1 MRKFDLHMELGTHV
15 NTMCKILGGMLLAS
29 FISCAK
35 PYNPKVVASPN
46 NYLVVEGTINTG
58 SDSTIV
64 KLSRTVNVNSATTV
78 NPVPDATVAIQDDQ
92 NGSYSLQSLNNGY
105 YVTSG
110 LNLGNAHKYRLSI
123 TTTDGKIY
131 LSDYVSPVASPPIDS
146 IGFTIKNTG
155 AQIYVN
161 THDPKNSTH
170 YYRWDYTETWQFHAD
185 YDSQYISNGTNIVLR
200 TAAQNIYQCYGNSI
214 SNNILL
220 GSSAK
225 LSQDVIY
232 QAPIT
237 LIPPTSEKIEQ
248 RYSIKIKQY
257 AITQDAY
264 NYFQI
269 LKQNTEELG
278 SIFDAQ
284 PSQLTGNIH
293 CTTDAT
299 LPVIGYISAGTIQ
312 QKRVFFNTAQ
322 FPATWI
328 PTYPYNCNIDTSYF
342 SDKSG
347 IDEVQEYLVPIPTS
361 SIPLHLFYIKG
372 AGPFGYVYSDVTC
385 VDCTIRGTLT
395 KPSFW
400 Q

>member
-1 MRKFDLHMELGTHV
+1 MKRTGGYKLI
-15 NTMCKILGGMLLAS
+15 ILFSYLS
-29 FISCAK
+29 FGCTK

-46 NYLVVEGTINTG
+46 NYLVVEGVINTG
-58 SDSTIV
+58 ADSTII
-64 KLSRTVNVNSATTV
+64 KLSRTVNVNAASTI
-78 NPVPDATVAIQDDQ
+78 NPVPDATVVIQDDQ
-92 NGSYSLQSLNNGY
+92 NQSYGLQSLNNGY
-105 YVTSG
+105 YTSPA
-110 LNLGNAHKYRLSI
+110 LNLSLTNKYRLSI
-123 TTTDGKIY
+123 ATTDGKVY
-131 LSDYVSPVASPPIDS
+131 VSDYVKPVASPSIDS
-146 IGFTIKNTG
+146 VGFIIKNNG
-155 AQIYVN
+155 LQIYVN
-161 THDPKNSTH
+161 THDPQNATH

-185 YDSQYISNGTNIVLR
+185 YNSQYISNGTQIVPR
-200 TAAQNIYQCYGNSI
+200 TPAQNIYECYRNSI

-225 LSQDVIY
+225 LSEDVIY

-248 RYSIKIKQY
+248 RYSILVKQY
-257 AITQDAY
+257 ALTQDAY
-264 NYFQI
+264 NYFQL

-299 LPVIGYISAGTIQ
+299 LPVIGYISAGSVQ
-312 QKRVFFNTAQ
+312 QKRIFVNAMQ
-322 FPATWI
+322 LPGNWK
-328 PTYPYNCNIDTSYF
+328 PTYPYNCSIDTAWF
-342 SDKSG
+342 SDPHQNG
-347 IDEVQEYLVPIPTS
+347 INDVGQYLIPIPNS
-361 SIPLHLFYIKG
+361 NIPLYLFYIKG

-395 KPSFW
+395 KPVFW

>member
-1 MRKFDLHMELGTHV
+1 M
-15 NTMCKILGGMLLAS
+15 ILCTLTGI
-29 FISCAK
+29 FIMSCTK
-35 PYNPKVVASPN
+35 PYNPKVIASAN

-58 SDSTIV
+58 GDSTII

-78 NPVPDATVAIQDDQ
+78 NPVPDATVVIQDDQ
-92 NGSYSLQSLNNGY
+92 NGAYSLQSLNNGY
-105 YVTSG
+105 YITAG
-110 LNLGNAHKYRLSI
+110 LNLGNTHKYRLSI

-131 LSDYVSPVASPPIDS
+131 LSDYVTPITSPPIDS
-146 IGFTIKNTG
+146 IGFSVVSNKQEG
-155 AQIYVN
+155 AGVQIYLN
-161 THDPKNSTH
+161 THDPNNNTH
-170 YYRWDYTETWQFHAD
+170 YYYWNYTETWQFHAD
-185 YDSQYISNGTNIVLR
+185 YESLYVSDGTQLNYR
-200 TAAQNIYQCYGNSI
+200 TPAQNIYSCYGNSI

-232 QAPIT
+232 QAPISF
-237 LIPPTSEKIEQ
+237 IPSTSEKIEQ
-248 RYSIKIKQY
+248 RYSINIKQS
-257 AITQDAY
+257 ALSADAY

-284 PSQLTGNIH
+284 PAQLTGNIH

-299 LPVIGYISAGTIQ
+299 LPVIGYISAGSIQ
-312 QKRVFFNTAQ
+312 QKRIFID
-322 FPATWI
+322 ATQLPSAWL
-328 PTYPYNCNIDTSYF
+328 PTYPYNCSIDTAYF
-342 SDKSG
+342 VNPKTG
-347 IDEVQEYLVPIPTS
+347 VKEVQLYLIPLPNS
-361 SIPLHLFYIKG
+361 SIPIILFYVKG
-372 AGPFGYVYSDVTC
+372 GSSPAGYVYSDVTC